1 MMAANMRAS
10 KLRKAKSE
18 ILKFFRAQPSH
29 VFMRSDLN
37 QILVT
42 HLLDWK
48 IGAGVTTRNFLSFL
62 TSDGIIEKIVL
73 EFPGKSF
80 IRYCLENAS
89 LFETALSVF
98 PRSYLSHYSA
108 AFLHHLTDQIPKT
121 VYVNHEQKQRSVSAG
136 DLEQDSIDRAFR
148 NAQRLSRYRAF
159 FQDHEIVALNGKNTN
174 NLGVIEINGAQ
185 GEPLRVTTLE
195 RTLIDLAVR
204 PIYAGGVFE
213 VLHAYKAAVDH
224 LSINKLTA
232 ILKQLEHTY
241 PFHQAIGFY
250 LERAG
255 VYSESQLHLLKK
267 AFPMKFDFYLVHG
280 MKETS
285 YSETWRLYYPKGM

>member
-1 MMAANMRAS
+1 MLATDMKIS
-10 KLRKAKSE
+10 KLRKARSE
-18 ILKFFRAQPSH
+18 IIRFFRAQPSH

-37 QILVT
+37 RVLIT

-48 IGAGVTTRNFLSFL
+48 IGTGVTTRNFLSFL
-62 TSDGIIEKIVL
+62 TSDGMIKKVML
-73 EFPGKSF
+73 EFPGKSL
-80 IRYCLENAS
+80 IRYCMENAS
-89 LFETALSVF
+89 LFEIALSVF

-108 AFLHHLTDQIPKT
+108 AFIHHLTDQIPKT

-136 DLEQDSIDRAFR
+136 DLEQGSIDRAFR
-148 NAQRLSRYRAF
+148 NAQRLSRYRAS

-185 GEPLRVTTLE
+185 GEALRVTSIE

-213 VLHAYKAAVDH
+213 VLHAYKAAADR
-224 LSINKLTA
+224 LSVNKLTA

-250 LERAG
+250 LEKAG
-255 VYSESQLHLLKK
+255 VYSESQFHLLRN
-267 AFPMKFDFYLVHG
+267 AFPMRFDFYLAHG